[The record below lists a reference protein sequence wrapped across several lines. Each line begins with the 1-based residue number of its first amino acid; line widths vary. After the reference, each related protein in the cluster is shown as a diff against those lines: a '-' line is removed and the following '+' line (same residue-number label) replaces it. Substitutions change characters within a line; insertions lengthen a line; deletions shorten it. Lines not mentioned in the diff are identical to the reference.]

1 MKGIPLS
8 HHADVRLT
16 QLLAHQ
22 FGLAAANAIVDQITD
37 QMNALCRERE
47 RQLAALKADFDHQ
60 VAELK
65 ADFDREVTELQAE
78 LQETRRAYAQLRA
91 LSEWPGERTS
101 VQ

>member
-1 MKGIPLS
+1 MKAIPLS
-8 HHADVRLT
+8 HNADVRLV

-37 QMNALCRERE
+37 AMNTLCRERE
-47 RQLAALKADFDHQ
+47 CQLAALKADFDHQ

-65 ADFDREVTELQAE
+65 ADFDREVAELQAE
-78 LQETRRAYAQLRA
+78 LRETRRAYWQLRA
-91 LSEWPGERTS
+91 LSEWPNDRAS